1 MNKIYHDWLFAK
13 SWREAI
19 QHAKELFGLIKKAN
33 GDRRELPEIWDEVH
47 FMSWCQSFGVE

>member
-19 QHAKELFGLIKKAN
+19 PHAKELFGLIKKAN